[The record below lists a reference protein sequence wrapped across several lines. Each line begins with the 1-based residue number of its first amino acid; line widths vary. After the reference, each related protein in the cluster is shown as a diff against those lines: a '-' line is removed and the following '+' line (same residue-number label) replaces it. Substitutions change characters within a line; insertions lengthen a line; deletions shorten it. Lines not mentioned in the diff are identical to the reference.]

1 MERQSSKWASTGRL
15 LVAGVAAA
23 GSLALGTG
31 VASAD
36 GTQTP
41 VGAPTIRIGVTEF
54 GNTAVPNTTPRQE
67 YFRLPS
73 LQAGD
78 LVTVSART
86 PPDSGG
92 HRACL
97 AADVDAYNWQQEGCN
112 LSRDDTFGNDG
123 RRMQFRA
130 NRSTNNAFLRV
141 QAMYGYSAGA
151 FEVTVERI
159 QRQVGLAVNAPAQL
173 STSGTV
179 TVDARLTTGQHVP
192 DGYGIQLTV
201 RVNGRDHGYVART
214 RGGRATFKLAL
225 PGDAADRSA
234 TVTARSPELS
244 QYQAASSIPRNLR
257 IVK

>member
-1 MERQSSKWASTGRL
+1 MDRSAGWTGRTCKAL
-15 LVAGVAAA
+15 AGVAVAGVI
-23 GSLALGTG
+23 ALGGIG
-31 VASAD
+31 VAGAD

-54 GNTAVPNTTPRQE
+54 GNNQSPNSSPYQD
-67 YFRLPS
+67 YYRLPS
-73 LQAGD
+73 LRAGD
-78 LVTVSART
+78 MVTVSART
-86 PPDSGG
+86 PAGTG
-92 HRACL
+92 YRHACL
-97 AADVDAYNWQQEGCN
+97 AADVDGFNWQQEDCN
-112 LSRDDTFGNDG
+112 LAREQSFGPNG
-123 RRMQFRA
+123 KRMQFRA
-130 NRSTNNAFLRV
+130 SRSTNNAFLRITPDW
-141 QAMYGYSAGA
+141 ASGP

-159 QRQVGLAVNAPAQL
+159 QRQVGLAVNAPAAL

-179 TVDARLTTGQHVP
+179 TVDARLTNGQHVP

-214 RGGRATFKLAL
+214 RGGRATFKVAL
-225 PGDAADRSA
+225 PGDAADKMA